1 MSPAFQGD
9 LMIRHVTT
17 AVACSILFYGA
28 AAQAASQ
35 SSASISGLTFTLI
48 DLDPNDG
55 ITPSFTFSNSLGSTV
70 ATFSANDNALGQN
83 DSASRTRPGTFS
95 FSFNALTDMT
105 NAGAK
110 VALDNS
116 SLSVGGFANGPQTN
130 YSASASTGANPSSYY
145 YNAPLNLSVS
155 ANSVLLIDADVDLAA
170 SASNPQACSYSYC
183 STTETATASATANLS
198 YTYTGSSISSNYSG
212 PQTLSLTANAT
223 GEYTNSFYQ
232 YDPTLGYYTW
242 VYLTTP
248 KTEEAK
254 NLNDVLH
261 SVFSNSTNLTQS
273 GTYTISVAAN
283 GSATTASLDPMPIM
297 TEFMTAAAVP
307 EPSTYLLFAQGL
319 GIGAFM
325 LRRRRQA

>member
-1 MSPAFQGD
+1 
-9 LMIRHVTT
+9 MIRHVTT
-17 AVACSILFYGA
+17 AVACAILFYGA

-55 ITPSFTFSNSLGSTV
+55 ITPSFTFSNALGSTV
-70 ATFSANDNALGQN
+70 ATFSASDTLLGEA

-110 VALDNS
+110 ASLDNS
-116 SLSVGGFANGPQTN
+116 SLSVSGFANGPQTS
-130 YSASASTGANPSSYY
+130 YSASASTGANSNGNYY
-145 YNAPLNLSVS
+145 YSLPLNLSLS
-155 ANSVLLIDADVDLAA
+155 ANSVLLIDAEVDLAA

-183 STTETATASATANLS
+183 NTTESAQASATSNLS
-198 YTYTGSSISSNYSG
+198 YTYSGSSISSSYSG
-212 PQTLSLTANAT
+212 PQSLSLSATAR

-242 VYLTTP
+242 VYQTVP

-254 NLNDVLH
+254 NLNDVLR
-261 SVFSNSTNLTQS
+261 SVFSNSTSLTQNGS
-273 GTYTISVAAN
+273 YGVSVSVS
-283 GSATTASLDPMPIM
+283 GSATTASIDPMPIM
-297 TEFMTAAAVP
+297 TEFLTAAAVP

-319 GIGAFM
+319 GIGAFLM
-325 LRRRRQA
+325 RRRRQA